1 MPPLHG
7 IEVTD
12 EITSMIRFRT
22 SVVYEMLISLTT
34 LLDSRRHIAWANSA
48 RETLPS
54 DFWDDLRTVI
64 EPFHQGRDLL
74 ELAVYYPNHDDVP
87 GFINYVRSMDEA
99 TFIFHLVGRVIP
111 LAVLR
116 KIDLTVA
123 GLTQELEHSEPNYY
137 QYFCEHVPMD
147 KVVEDIR
154 GFQNRLADLWQDYWD
169 SFFSSQ
175 VATIYPI
182 WEKGL
187 MDKEELM
194 ARSGGR
200 ALLDQ
205 LLINKKLPQPLPQDH
220 PFTEILLVPVY
231 LISGHMTMFFGYGN
245 ITILFDSERT
255 TARLAQ
261 IEEAKEE
268 TLATLKALADS
279 TRLKILQLIARSD
292 GKMNGKKIAEMLNL
306 SASAVSRH
314 LAQLKD
320 GGLITEESLDNRII
334 TYWLKKDVIAS
345 LPDKLLE
352 YLFD

>member
-1 MPPLHG
+1 MPLHG

-12 EITSMIRFRT
+12 EVTSMMRFRT

-54 DFWDDLRTVI
+54 DFWDELRVI
-64 EPFHQGRDLL
+64 VEPFHQGRDLL
-74 ELAVYYPNHDDVP
+74 ELAVNYPNHDDVP
-87 GFINYVRSMDEA
+87 GFIEYVRSMDEVN
-99 TFIFHLVGRVIP
+99 FIFHLAGRVVP
-111 LAVLR
+111 LSTLEN
-116 KIDLTVA
+116 IELTVPS
-123 GLTQELEHSEPNYY
+123 LTKVLEHSEPNYY
-137 QYFCEHVPMD
+137 QYFCENVPMD
-147 KVVEDIR
+147 KVTEDIPA
-154 GFQNRLADLWQDYWD
+154 FQKRLTDLWQIYWD
-169 SFFSSQ
+169 TFFSSQ
-175 VATIYPI
+175 VSTFYPV

-187 MDKEELM
+187 IDKEELM

-205 LLINKKLPQPLPQDH
+205 LLGNKKLPLPLPADY
-220 PFTEILLVPVY
+220 PFTEIALIPVY
-231 LISGHMTMFFGYGN
+231 RISTHMTMFFGYGN

-255 TARLAQ
+255 AARLAQ

-268 TLATLKALADS
+268 TLATLKALGDA

-292 GKMNGKKIAEMLNL
+292 GKMNGKKIAELLNL

-334 TYWLKKDVIAS
+334 MYWLQKDVISS

-352 YLFD
+352 YLYD

>member
-1 MPPLHG
+1 MPLHG

-22 SVVYEMLISLTT
+22 SVVYEMLISLST
-34 LLDSRRHIAWANSA
+34 LLDGRRHIAWANKV
-48 RETLPS
+48 RETLTV
-54 DFWDDLRTVI
+54 DFWDELRTVV

-74 ELAVYYPNHDDVP
+74 ELAVYYHNHDDVP
-87 GFINYVRSMDEA
+87 GFINYVRTMDKP

-111 LAVLR
+111 LSTLK
-116 KIDLTVA
+116 KIELTVPS
-123 GLTQELEHSEPNYY
+123 LTHQLEHSEPSYY

-147 KVVEDIR
+147 KVLEDIPA
-154 GFQNRLADLWQDYWD
+154 FQNRLADLWQAYWD
-169 SFFSSQ
+169 KFFRSEVSSF
-175 VATIYPI
+175 YPV

-187 MDKEELM
+187 VDKEELM

-205 LLINKKLPQPLPQDH
+205 LLVNKKLPQPLPMDQ
-220 PFTEILLVPVY
+220 PFTEIALVPVH

-245 ITILFDSERT
+245 ITILFDAERT
-255 TARLAQ
+255 TARLEQ

-268 TLATLKALADS
+268 TLATLKALADA

-334 TYWLKKDVIAS
+334 MYWLKKDVIAS
-345 LPDKLLE
+345 LPDRLLE